1 MNRSAINGIESLV
14 TYDVETFYFPE
25 NISDLQK
32 IKAQYASLKYLQ

>member
-1 MNRSAINGIESLV
+1 MNRSIAINGIESLV

-32 IKAQYASLKYLQ
+32 IKAQYA